1 MKYKPH
7 SYQAFA
13 KDFIIENKKSGL
25 FLDMGLGKTVIT
37 LTAIFDLMFDYFEIA
52 KALVIAPLRVAES
65 TWDAEIEKWEHLKD
79 LKVSK
84 VLGTK
89 QKRIDA
95 LNTPAD
101 IYIINRE
108 NVKWLVDL
116 LVKDWPFDM
125 VVIDELS
132 SFKSHR
138 AGRFKALKKIRP
150 CMKRVVGLT
159 GTPSPNGLL
168 DLWAQIYLLDGG
180 ERLGRTITS
189 YRDKYFL
196 PDKRNQH
203 MVFSY
208 KPREHAK
215 EEIHEKLSDICVSMK
230 AEDYLKMPDRINN
243 KIEVNLPEKIK
254 EKYKQLEKD
263 LLLPLEES
271 DIVANNAAALTN
283 KLLQFSNGAIYDEN
297 GEVEEI
303 HDEKLKALDELIE
316 AANGKP
322 VLIFYSYKHDK
333 DRILK
338 HLKNVRVLET
348 KVDIDDWNKGN
359 IPVMLTHPASAGH
372 GLNLQAGGNIIV
384 WFGLT
389 WSLELYKQANARLHR
404 QGQKEN
410 VIVHHIIS
418 KGTVDEDVMVAL
430 DKKKVNQEELL
441 RAVKA
446 RLEKGEI

>member
-37 LTAIFDLMFDYFEIA
+37 LTAIDDLMFDYFEIA
-52 KALVIAPLRVAES
+52 KVLVIAPLRVAES

-89 QKRIDA
+89 QKRIEA

-116 LVKDWPFDM
+116 LVKEWPFDM

-189 YRDKYFL
+189 YRDQYFL

-203 MVFSY
+203 IVFSY
-208 KPREHAK
+208 KPRENAK
-215 EEIHEKLSDICVSMK
+215 EEIHGKLEDICVSMK
-230 AEDYLKMPDRINN
+230 AEDYLNMPDRINN

-254 EKYKQLEKD
+254 EKYKKLEKD

-297 GEVEEI
+297 SEVEEI
-303 HDEKLKALDELIE
+303 HDEKLVYDTLKVSQILIE
-316 AANGKP
+316 NSP
-322 VLIFYSYKHDK
+322 
-333 DRILK
+333 R
-338 HLKNVRVLET
+338 
-348 KVDIDDWNKGN
+348 GN
-359 IPVMLTHPASAGH
+359 I
-372 GLNLQAGGNIIV
+372 
-384 WFGLT
+384 
-389 WSLELYKQANARLHR
+389 
-404 QGQKEN
+404 
-410 VIVHHIIS
+410 
-418 KGTVDEDVMVAL
+418 
-430 DKKKVNQEELL
+430 
-441 RAVKA
+441 
-446 RLEKGEI
+446 